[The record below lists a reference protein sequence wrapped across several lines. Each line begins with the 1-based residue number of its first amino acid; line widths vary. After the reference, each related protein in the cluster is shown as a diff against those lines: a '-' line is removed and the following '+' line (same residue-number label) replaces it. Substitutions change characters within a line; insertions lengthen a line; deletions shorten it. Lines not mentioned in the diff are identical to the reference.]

1 MRKIFGHRG
10 LPRIYKENTFTG
22 INKAY
27 EYCDFVEVDVRL
39 TKDNNLILFHDPN
52 IGDYLI
58 KDLTLAELEI
68 LLNDASLADYVL
80 TTREQLLGK
89 INFEIKTDSLDD
101 SQIDIL
107 FQKMLSILEPEDI
120 VSSFNWKAIQSF
132 KDLFNS
138 SYGIIFDKE
147 EQLFQAQALSNHD
160 ENLFFMAHHTLID
173 SRNFE
178 LPKDKTVLWTVNDE
192 IDFQRY
198 MEMEIFGI
206 VTDIPDKMQLYRKR
220 DYGFN

>member
-1 MRKIFGHRG
+1 MRKIIGHRG

-27 EYCDFVEVDVRL
+27 EYCDFVEIDVRL

-147 EQLFQAQALSNHD
+147 EQLFQAQSLSNHD

-192 IDFQRY
+192 KDFQRY

-206 VTDIPDKMQLYRKR
+206 VTDIPDTMQLYRK
-220 DYGFN
+220 